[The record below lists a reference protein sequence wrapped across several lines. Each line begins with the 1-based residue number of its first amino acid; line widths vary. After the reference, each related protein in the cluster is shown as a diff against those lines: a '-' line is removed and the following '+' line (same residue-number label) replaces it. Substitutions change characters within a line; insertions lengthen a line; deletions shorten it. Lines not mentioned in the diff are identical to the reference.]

1 MAAGRKI
8 KYITLASLFAISL
21 SIGIGYAS
29 WQFNDSQSSSLNNN
43 VGINSWR
50 FSQALPIEPGQTI
63 DIASDG
69 TVTIDGEVIE
79 DADIEYPGGT
89 PNTNGGTVNMK
100 IGVDDDG
107 NLVVTEYSAEKIGS
121 DHTWYGG
128 SNSTVTLPA
137 SIDINGVTYSI
148 LGLSEPIS
156 LDSSAPGLFGATT
169 ITFNVP
175 NGYEYLCD
183 NAFQDISGS
192 SGLLSSANISF
203 SIPST
208 LTYLGNSAFN
218 YDSGSTGLSISS
230 VTYAGT
236 RAQWRELIANS
247 AAAYGSG
254 YKFFSGITSTT
265 GRATITCSDGTIS
278 YDRNGVEV

>member
-50 FSQALPIEPGQTI
+50 FNDGLPIEPGQTI

-79 DADIEYPGGT
+79 DASVEYPGGN
-89 PNTNGGTVNMK
+89 PNTNGGTVTMK

-121 DHTWYGG
+121 SHSIVGG
-128 SNSTVTLPA
+128 TNSTVTLPA
-137 SIDINGVTYSI
+137 SIEINGNSYQI
-148 LGLSEPIS
+148 IALSEPIT
-156 LDSSAPGLFGATT
+156 LDASEAGFLGTT
-169 ITFNVP
+169 AITFNVP
-175 NGYEYLCD
+175 DGYESVC
-183 NAFQDISGS
+183 NGAFQNISGES
-192 SGLLSSANISF
+192 SWYNDSNISF
-203 SIPST
+203 KLPSS
-208 LTYLGNSAFN
+208 LNYLGNNAFN
-218 YDSGSTGLSISS
+218 YGTTPSISS
-230 VTYAGT
+230 ITYAGT
-236 RAQWRELIANS
+236 SEQWRELIANS

-254 YKFFSGITSTT
+254 YKFFSGLT
-265 GRATITCSDGTIS
+265 GNNRATITCSDGTIS
-278 YDRNGVEV
+278 YNRNGVEV